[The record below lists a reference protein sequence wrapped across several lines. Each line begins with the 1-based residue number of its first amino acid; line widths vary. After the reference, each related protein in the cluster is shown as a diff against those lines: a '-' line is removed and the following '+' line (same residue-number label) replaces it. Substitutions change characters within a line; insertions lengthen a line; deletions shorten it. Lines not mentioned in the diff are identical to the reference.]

1 MHLHRA
7 RLALVLLALLPGA
20 AAGELRAGAAAVEIR
35 APAGVPLAGYGA
47 RGPGNH
53 AAGSLAPVEARA
65 LVVEGAGGAPRV
77 AIAVLD
83 ALIVVPD
90 LREAVRAAVDDLAL
104 DALVLAATHTHS
116 GPGGYLDDR
125 VAGAM
130 ILGWYQP
137 PARTA
142 LVEAAVQALRRAAAS
157 LRPARLATASARGE
171 DLARNRRREG
181 GPQDPA
187 IPILAV
193 DGDGGAVATLFALAA
208 HPTVLS
214 PANLRLSPDYP
225 GAARRRVEA
234 ARGGVALF
242 LAGPLG
248 DQEPHLDGEPE
259 WPEDVE
265 RQVQTAERL
274 GEALGERVLRALAG
288 ARPAPPRVGAAR
300 RDWRLPPVDVRASCA
315 WYAFAPVLHL
325 VARRFLPSQ
334 TPLVALRLGDL
345 RLLASPLELGVE
357 VAAAIRARAGD
368 EGPLLLAAHA
378 NDWLGYLLT
387 PEDWDR
393 GGYEPCLSYHGRDLA
408 PRFVEEAAGVLGAL
422 P

>member
-1 MHLHRA
+1 MRVHRA
-7 RLALVLLALLPGA
+7 RLALVLLALVPGA
-20 AAGELRAGAAAVEIR
+20 ASGELRAGAAAVEIR

-47 RGPGNH
+47 RGPGNRC
-53 AAGSLAPVEARA
+53 AGSLAPVEARA
-65 LVVEGAGGAPRV
+65 LVVEGPGGAPRV

-90 LREAVRAAVDDLAL
+90 LREALREAVAGLDL
-104 DALVLAATHTHS
+104 DALVLAATHTHA
-116 GPGGYLDDR
+116 GPGGYLDDL
-125 VAGAM
+125 AAEAL
-130 ILGWYQP
+130 ILGWYQA

-142 LVEAAVQALRRAAAS
+142 LVEAAAEALRRAAAS
-157 LRPARLATASARGE
+157 LRPARLATATARGE

-181 GPQDPA
+181 GPQDPE

-214 PANLRLSPDYP
+214 PANDRLSPDYP
-225 GAARRRVEA
+225 GAARRRIEA
-234 ARGGVALF
+234 GRGGVALF

-248 DQEPHLDGEPE
+248 DQKPHLDGEPE

-265 RQVQTAERL
+265 RQAETAERL

-288 ARPAPPRVGAAR
+288 ARPGPPRVAVAR
-300 RDWRLPPVDVRASCA
+300 RDWTLPPVDVRASYA
-315 WYAFAPVLHL
+315 WYGLAPLLHV
-325 VARRFLPSQ
+325 VARRFLPSR

-357 VAAAIRARAGD
+357 VAAAIRQRTRTD
-368 EGPLLLAAHA
+368 GPLLLAAHA
-378 NDWLGYLLT
+378 NDWLGYLLM

-408 PRFVEEAAGVLGAL
+408 PRFIDEAAGVLGAL